1 MIMLDKFLDLKTSA
15 FLISRKLANELISK
29 WDDTPWEGALG
40 GATALAATDSG
51 DNW

>member
-1 MIMLDKFLDLKTSA
+1 MLDKFSELETSA
-15 FLISRKLANELISK
+15 FMISRKLANELISK
-29 WDDTPWEGALG
+29 WAGMPWEGALG